1 MFGRR
6 ITMKAFLKVLAL
18 FMAVL
23 TVLAL
28 ASCSKSNDAME
39 DVESSIANPSV
50 GTDGTEIERKI
61 TYRVNMRIESD
72 EVSKVSRDLTQKC
85 KDLEGYVEYKNEQ
98 YNSSGSSSAR
108 ITFRIPTENLDE
120 FVSFVEENGELK
132 RKNESISDVTGANA
146 SLESKLSSLKD
157 KKQVLEKMLEEEK
170 LSVNEK
176 LNLIDQISS
185 IDSQIEYF
193 EGLLAGNESV
203 VEYSVV
209 TVNVQKPVNY
219 VMIVV
224 TVVLVALG
232 ITAVTLTAVLVPL
245 SVSKKRR
252 QKMLIENS

>member
-1 MFGRR
+1 
-6 ITMKAFLKVLAL
+6 MKAFLKITAL
-18 FMAVL
+18 LMAVL
-23 TVLAL
+23 CVLAL

-39 DVESSIANPSV
+39 DMESSIANPSV
-50 GTDGTEIERKI
+50 GTDGTDLERKI

-72 EVSKVSRDLTQKC
+72 EVSKVSRDLTKKC
-85 KDLEGYVEYKNEQ
+85 KDLSGYVEYKNEQ
-98 YNSSGSSSAR
+98 YNSSGSSSAN

-120 FVSFVEENGELK
+120 FVGFVEENGELK
-132 RKNESISDVTGANA
+132 RKNESISDVTGAT
-146 SLESKLSSLKD
+146 SSIESRLSSLQD
-157 KKQVLEKMLEEEK
+157 KKQILEKMLEEEK

-176 LNLIDQISS
+176 LNLIDQIAS

-193 EGLLAGNESV
+193 EGLLAGNDLL

-219 VMIVV
+219 VMIAVV
-224 TVVLVALG
+224 VVSVILG

-245 SVSKKRR
+245 SISKKRR